1 MRYGDPP
8 IAGAEVCDK
17 SKKVGDDALTG
28 GVVSGFSNKLQRDD
42 YPSSRRQTPTSE
54 ITMFRF
60 VSESTNVNFPID
72 EDVRT
77 SYVNNQDVVPA
88 RLKSGFFQE

>member
-1 MRYGDPP
+1 MTIPLP
-8 IAGAEVCDK
+8 EDK
-17 SKKVGDDALTG
+17 PQQV
-28 GVVSGFSNKLQRDD
+28 KLQCLGL
-42 YPSSRRQTPTSE
+42 YQSLQMS
-54 ITMFRF
+54 
-60 VSESTNVNFPID
+60 NFPID